1 MVPADRPSEAYAR
14 YVLGLLVVV
23 YVLNFLDRQILS
35 ILAERIKRDLQLR
48 DDQIG
53 FLYGTAFAVFYAL
66 FGIPL
71 GRLADVW
78 VRTRL
83 IALGLAVWSLMTGA
97 SAFARG
103 FVELSAARIG
113 VGIGEASANPA
124 AYSLLSDSSRRRAA
138 PRCWPS
144 TRAASTSA
152 PVSGSASAGSSC
164 SAGTR
169 PSPASHRRSGCTAG
183 RSRFWPSASPGCC
196 WPCGSRR
203 LREPPRGRD
212 GAVDTAE
219 PPRPFATLLTELG
232 AVLPPLTLL
241 SLARIGGAPAVL
253 ANLGVAAGVALVA
266 AVLIAVLGTPAQWI
280 ALGIG
285 MYAALSWAQAL
296 RRRDPRSYAD
306 IFGQPS
312 LRYAAVGF
320 ALLAFTGYGVGFW
333 VPPYFVRQRGVTEA
347 EAGLLLGGTAAA
359 AGWLGVTLG
368 GLWSDRWRR
377 RSAGARFY
385 VGIAAAVVP
394 LPFLIWMLRSE
405 SNTTAYMLNVAVGI
419 GTSMWIGP
427 GAATV
432 QDLVPARLR
441 GTASAAYLLVIT
453 FIGLALGPYTIGRLS
468 VALGNDLRAAM
479 LWALL
484 VNPVAALLLWRASV
498 HHGGA
503 PRNAEDAP

>member
-124 AYSLLSDSSRRRAA
+124 AYSLLSDLFPPARRATVLA
-138 PRCWPS
+138 IYSSGIYIGAGLGLGVGGLIVQRWD
-144 TRAASTSA
+144 AAFA
-152 PVSGSASAGSSC
+152 GVPPPFGLHGWQVAFLAVGLPGLLLALWVAS
-164 SAGTR
+164 
-169 PSPASHRRSGCTAG
+169 
-183 RSRFWPSASPGCC
+183 
-196 WPCGSRR
+196 
-203 LREPPRGRD
+203 LREPPRGAAMAPSTPPSHRD
-212 GAVDTAE
+212 RS
-219 PPRPFATLLTELG
+219 PRCSPNSR
-232 AVLPPLTLL
+232 AVLPPLTLFTWRG
-241 SLARIGGAPAVL
+241 SAERRPSL

-266 AVLIAVLGTPAQWI
+266 AVLIAVLGSPAQWI

-347 EAGLLLGGTAAA
+347 EAGSCSAA
-359 AGWLGVTLG
+359 
-368 GLWSDRWRR
+368 RR
-377 RSAGARFY
+377 RR
-385 VGIAAAVVP
+385 
-394 LPFLIWMLRSE
+394 
-405 SNTTAYMLNVAVGI
+405 
-419 GTSMWIGP
+419 P
-427 GAATV
+427 G
-432 QDLVPARLR
+432 
-441 GTASAAYLLVIT
+441 
-453 FIGLALGPYTIGRLS
+453 GR
-468 VALGNDLRAAM
+468 A
-479 LWALL
+479 
-484 VNPVAALLLWRASV
+484 
-498 HHGGA
+498 
-503 PRNAEDAP
+503 